1 MKELLKCKVMW
12 GLLVFM
18 VSFAYIGAS
27 SLEKIEEDT
36 KEANEIIISM
46 NIK

>member
-12 GLLVFM
+12 GLLIFM
-18 VSFAYIGAS
+18 VSFAYVGAS
-27 SLEKIEEDT
+27 SVEKIEENT
-36 KEANEIIISM
+36 KEANEVIISM